1 MKHYFKKYKPL
12 VIFISSIIVVMLLI
26 ISKPSVKPEKSQ
38 YIAPLVEIERVSSE
52 DIQVRIFSQ
61 GTVRPGKEI
70 ILSSEISGKINWVS
84 EKLQVG
90 SRFNKD
96 DILLTFDKRDFEL
109 ALIIAESNL
118 SQAILNYERELAEY
132 ELAKKEWEQIGQGEG
147 SSLALREPQ
156 FNRAK
161 TLLASAEAG
170 YEQAQRNLDRCT
182 LTAPFNGIVRVKNV
196 DIGTVAG
203 PGIPL
208 ASIYSIDYVQ
218 IELPINQNE
227 FNFLDDYKKNKVI
240 LSNESDGLF
249 NKWIGTIN
257 RKSSEIDSRT
267 RMQSVYANVK
277 SPYKTVKGQ
286 APLKVGMYVDA
297 EIIGKKIKNSIK
309 IPRDI
314 INNSKVWVVNKKN
327 ELEKRNIEVLFYDK
341 EYAVLKDGLYSGDQ
355 VLLTKLSIMIEN
367 MKVRLK

>member
-1 MKHYFKKYKPL
+1 MKHYFRKYKPL

-26 ISKPSVKPEKSQ
+26 VSKPSVKPEDSQ
-38 YIAPLVEIERVSSE
+38 YIVPLVEIEKVSLE

-84 EKLQVG
+84 DKLQVG
-90 SRFNKD
+90 SRFNKN

-109 ALIIAESNL
+109 ALVIAESNL
-118 SQAILNYERELAEY
+118 SQAKLNYERELAEY
-132 ELAKKEWEQIGQGEG
+132 EIAKREWEKIGQGEG

-161 TLLASAEAG
+161 TLLASAKAG

-182 LTAPFNGIVRVKNV
+182 LTAPFNGIIRVKNV

-203 PGIPL
+203 PGVPL
-208 ASIYSIDYVQ
+208 ASIYSIDYVE

-227 FNFLDDYKKNKVI
+227 FNFLDSYNTNKVI
-240 LSNESDGLF
+240 LSNESDGLL

-257 RKSSEIDSRT
+257 RQSNEIDSRT
-267 RMQSVYANVK
+267 RMQSVYANVI
-277 SPYKTVKGQ
+277 SPYETAKGRS
-286 APLKVGMYVDA
+286 PLKIGMFVDA

-314 INNSKVWVVNKKN
+314 INDSKVWVVNKTN

-341 EYAVLKDGLYSGDQ
+341 EYAVLKAGLNSGDQ